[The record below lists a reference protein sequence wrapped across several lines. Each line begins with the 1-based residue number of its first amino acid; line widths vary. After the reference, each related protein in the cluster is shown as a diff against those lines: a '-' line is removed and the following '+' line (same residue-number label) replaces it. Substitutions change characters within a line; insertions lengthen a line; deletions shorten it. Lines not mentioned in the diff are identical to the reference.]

1 MGNQFAISPQ
11 NAVYH
16 FGTGVGSSYYDLYG
30 TFNSSVM
37 GYYPLKI
44 GNAEITWETN
54 VTTKLG
60 FEAGLFKSKVNL
72 KYLRVYLQVINLFTL
87 T

>member
-1 MGNQFAISPQ
+1 
-11 NAVYH
+11 
-16 FGTGVGSSYYDLYG
+16 
-30 TFNSSVM
+30 M